1 MKFAFIHVER
11 AYFPI
16 SALCRVLDVTRTGY
30 HAWAVRKPCTRAC
43 EDRVFAAQITAV
55 FTRSRQTYGSPRV
68 LMELREQN
76 LSSFD
81 KRIGRR
87 RTARIMQENCF
98 FARRCKAFRRCPATC
113 DVASVAENLLA
124 RDFSVSTPNSVWVT
138 DVKYVQ
144 TDQGWLYLA
153 PVLDLFSRRIIG
165 RAMSE
170 AHEGALARAAIE
182 NAVATRIRN
191 RTLRI
196 HSDRGGIYGEH
207 EYVQRLRTLGIE
219 RSMSRASNPWDNA
232 AMGSFFSTL
241 QFELLSRNRFEKLE
255 DARAAI
261 TEWIDVFIT
270 PNPDKRRVVERVRS
284 NTNCVGRCV
293 SRGHNQPVH
302 ESGANS

>member
-43 EDRVFAAQITAV
+43 EDRVLAAQITAV

-81 KRIGRR
+81 KCIGRR
-87 RTARIMQENCF
+87 RTARIMQENRL
-98 FARRCKAFRRCPATC
+98 FARRRKAFRRCPATC
-113 DVASVAENLLA
+113 DIARVAENLLA
-124 RDFSVSTPNSVWVT
+124 RDFSASTPNSVWVT

-165 RAMSE
+165 LAMSE
-170 AHEGALARAAIE
+170 AHDGALARAAIE
-182 NAVATRIRN
+182 NAAATRIRN

-232 AMGSFFSTL
+232 AMESFFSTL
-241 QFELLSRNRFEKLE
+241 QFELLSRKRFETLE

-261 TEWIDVFIT
+261 TEWIDGFY
-270 PNPDKRRVVERVRS
+270 NSQRRHTTIGGTSPIKYELSWQMRQ
-284 NTNCVGRCV
+284 
-293 SRGHNQPVH
+293 SRT
-302 ESGANS
+302 